1 MELLLLSLR
10 HVILHG
16 PEQLS
21 DDELLRRAIS
31 RVDEPERTVRR
42 LKQERDAAAA
52 RTAAY
57 GELEAAYRKACAA
70 HRRMRRAALTL
81 GLVAAGLFV
90 LLVVS
95 VLVAWRLLT

>member
-1 MELLLLSLR
+1 M
-10 HVILHG
+10 
-16 PEQLS
+16 
-21 DDELLRRAIS
+21 
-31 RVDEPERTVRR
+31 RR

-52 RTAAY
+52 RAAAS
-57 GELEAAYRKACAA
+57 GALEAAYRKACAAA

-90 LLVVS
+90 LLVIS